1 VVSNTWIDFLLGLL
15 CVQRGRRLQR
25 RRAIQQ
31 IMMPFFGTSI
41 GNLTAL
47 KNWVIVYSYGL
58 FDQFLSVTY
67 CNQVSLQCNVKGGL
81 ILAAFAASRVEFRIN

>member
-1 VVSNTWIDFLLGLL
+1 MDRFSAGFALCAAWSTIAKKAGHPADHDALLWHFNR
-15 CVQRGRRLQR
+15 Q
-25 RRAIQQ
+25 
-31 IMMPFFGTSI
+31 SH
-41 GNLTAL
+41 AL